1 MEQNISSAWNLL
13 YCTHML
19 VCRKTSEHRQK
30 TLSGHV
36 VLLGRRD
43 VLIFRPFFSFWPICT
58 FDGFDIN
65 RRQGRQGESFMV
77 YNLSG
82 KNSNLVQQGSQREVG
97 TKLIFAFLFYNIFY
111 LTNWEH
117 RQTTTNIENA
127 VKWYMFLF
135 MNDSLKTVE
144 MGCILKTFL
153 ESNKA
158 L

>member
-1 MEQNISSAWNLL
+1 
-13 YCTHML
+13 ML

-77 YNLSG
+77 YNLESKKFKSSATG
-82 KNSNLVQQGSQREVG
+82 ESERGGHKIDFCIFVLQYFLSD
-97 TKLIFAFLFYNIFY
+97 KLRAS
-111 LTNWEH
+111 TNH
-117 RQTTTNIENA
+117 
-127 VKWYMFLF
+127 
-135 MNDSLKTVE
+135 
-144 MGCILKTFL
+144 
-153 ESNKA
+153 NKY
-158 L
+158 